1 MNIRTKLF
9 WTNGAVV
16 VILTA
21 SLTFCLENYA
31 RSSMLDTLQESAGH
45 SLSQLAENVDSA
57 LRSYE
62 QVADYLYMDDLLQD
76 RLLKKFDTY
85 PEAHEEYFESVK
97 PQLYSISSSTEIRDI
112 AIYTDNSSFHVGS
125 IRPLEEM
132 SGLGLSQVQSCLEGG
147 EVGTESLRTWS
158 VSRDHPERLALTQR
172 LNHLNSRSCLFLH
185 IEMDASKVTDL
196 IKMEGERSRFLVLLP
211 DGASVMDSVEGSAES
226 KAELIASLASAE
238 GGRIVNL
245 EGEDYLLNAQRLSSR
260 NSVDGLQVASL
271 LPLAEL
277 EAKTSVIR
285 QMAIL
290 FFLLMLAA
298 FAIVNFI
305 VSGRITRRLR
315 QLSSKMRRT
324 DMDSLQPIGH
334 VRGNDE
340 VSHLGHMFNDMV
352 NRMQRLLGEVYE
364 SELREKELQLRTK
377 EAELYALQTQINPHY
392 LYNTLNSI
400 RGNLLENGDRP
411 NAEIV
416 GLLAKSFRQMLGKS
430 GGTIP
435 LAEELGIVETYLR
448 IQAFRYPD
456 RLRYRIDVDEKLLRL
471 RVPKLSLQ
479 ILVENAIVHGLEPKE
494 SPTTIVVSA
503 EMEDEAILLR
513 VEDDGAGL
521 EPARAAQIQAKL
533 SESSED
539 GNHIGL
545 VNVHQRLQSF
555 GSEYGIRL
563 AGKPGEG
570 AEASMRIPLY
580 ERIGTT

>member
-21 SLTFCLENYA
+21 SLTYFLENYA
-31 RSSMLDTLQESAGH
+31 RSSMLDILQESAGH
-45 SLSQLAENVDSA
+45 SLSQLAENVDST

-62 QVADYLYMDDLLQD
+62 QVADYLYMDDLLQE
-76 RLLKKFDTY
+76 RLLKTFDAY
-85 PEAHEEYFESVK
+85 PEAHEEYFEFVK
-97 PQLYSISSSTEIRDI
+97 PQLYSISSSTEILDI
-112 AIYTDNSSFHVGS
+112 AIYTDNASFHVGS
-125 IRPLEEM
+125 IRPLEE
-132 SGLGLSQVQSCLEGG
+132 LAPQLQAHPCIRGG
-147 EVGTESLRTWS
+147 AVGTESLRTWS
-158 VSRDHPERLALTQR
+158 ASGDRPGRLILTQR
-172 LNHLNSRSCLFLH
+172 MNHLNPRSCLFFQ
-185 IEMDASKVTDL
+185 IENDANKVADL

-211 DGASVMDSVEGSAES
+211 DGSSVMDSVDSSAES
-226 KAELIASLASAE
+226 KEELLDSIRSAE
-238 GGRIVNL
+238 GGRVVDL
-245 EGEDYLLNAQRLSSR
+245 EGEAYLLNSQRLSSR
-260 NSVDGLQVASL
+260 NSVEGLQVASL
-271 LPLAEL
+271 LPLEEL
-277 EAKTSVIR
+277 EAKTGVIR
-285 QMAIL
+285 QMALL
-290 FFLLMLAA
+290 FFLFTLAA
-298 FAIVNFI
+298 FVVVNYI
-305 VSGRITRRLR
+305 VSNRITRRLR

-352 NRMQRLLGEVYE
+352 LRMQRLLGEVYE

-430 GGTIP
+430 GGMIP
-435 LAEELGIVETYLR
+435 LEEELGIVETYLR

-456 RLRYRIDVDEKLLRL
+456 RLKYRIEVEENLLRL

-479 ILVENAIVHGLEPKE
+479 ILVENSIVHGLEPKE

-503 EMEDEAILLR
+503 EKEEEAILLR
-513 VEDDGAGL
+513 VEDDGIGL
-521 EPARAAQIQAKL
+521 EPARAAQILARL
-533 SESSED
+533 SGSAVD
-539 GNHIGL
+539 GDHIGL
-545 VNVHQRLQSF
+545 LNVHQRLQSL
-555 GSEYGIRL
+555 GSEFGIRL
-563 AGKPGEG
+563 TGKPGEG
-570 AEASMRIPLY
+570 TTTTMRIPC
-580 ERIGTT
+580 TT